1 MVTRS
6 RRLGNNQSLSEETTN
21 TQDVEVGSDAQR
33 EREYIDYRDGGKG
46 FCRWVEDMVWLEVY
60 PYDSV
65 HSVWM
70 PGRELP
76 RDKNPKTGKSY
87 WDMWCEQKKIM
98 EQALRMENERFVH
111 RQIVF
116 CWMRGEGKSVDAVLI
131 QLWKFFCWT
140 RQKIMLGANSR
151 DQIKFVH
158 YDIMRDIIWNSPELY
173 HAVGKKNIQEKE
185 IRITNRY
192 GETTSIIRS
201 ISSFTGILSNITGY
215 TFSEMFDMKNPK
227 FYTQLDGS
235 IRNIPNALG
244 VIDSTV
250 SDKSHVLYQLYTGFT
265 EKKTRLVFFSHRQSP
280 LGDPGDYWNPN
291 MDEDQLNDYKVKFPL
306 GDFERYFLNTW
317 EAGRILLF
325 DDRMIEET
333 LYIGM
338 DNSLL
343 EHKPMQELIEK
354 KLKLKQRM
362 EGILDKG
369 FTENA
374 EVIAAEIA
382 EINTR
387 FRHTEE
393 LFQISYGPEGA
404 IEGASLHEIQQM
416 SELFDTDWAVMAG
429 IDFADPMAIQ
439 KKART
444 IYTLVL
450 KGLPGSRQNPHVFD
464 MENAALKYI
473 YILIRLVDVT
483 DHTVNSIKTLINAD
497 HEQLDGID
505 TLCSERYGS

>member
-1 MVTRS
+1 MEPLIAKCGYRCDQCLAFAPNLKS
-6 RRLGNNQSLSEETTN
+6 DKDKQRMSEALDKYFDFQVPPEAIKPCRGCQGTK
-21 TQDVEVGSDAQR
+21 DAPDAECPVFPCAR
-33 EREYIDYRDGGKG
+33 ERS
-46 FCRWVEDMVWLEVY
+46 VETCGHC
-60 PYDSV
+60 P
-65 HSVWM
+65 
-70 PGRELP
+70 
-76 RDKNPKTGKSY
+76 
-87 WDMWCEQKKIM
+87 
-98 EQALRMENERFVH
+98 
-111 RQIVF
+111 
-116 CWMRGEGKSVDAVLI
+116 
-131 QLWKFFCWT
+131 
-140 RQKIMLGANSR
+140 
-151 DQIKFVH
+151 
-158 YDIMRDIIWNSPELY
+158 
-173 HAVGKKNIQEKE
+173 
-185 IRITNRY
+185 
-192 GETTSIIRS
+192 
-201 ISSFTGILSNITGY
+201 
-215 TFSEMFDMKNPK
+215 
-227 FYTQLDGS
+227 
-235 IRNIPNALG
+235 
-244 VIDSTV
+244 
-250 SDKSHVLYQLYTGFT
+250 
-265 EKKTRLVFFSHRQSP
+265 
-280 LGDPGDYWNPN
+280 
-291 MDEDQLNDYKVKFPL
+291 
-306 GDFERYFLNTW
+306 DF
-317 EAGRILLF
+317 GC
-325 DDRMIEET
+325 D
-333 LYIGM
+333 
-338 DNSLL
+338 
-343 EHKPMQELIEK
+343 
-354 KLKLKQRM
+354 KLKQRM

-505 TLCSERYGS
+505 TLCSERYGSWDLIQWCEDRDIQFTPVFPSYNVQREAFKEFYTVINEGRFKRVPIPIPGVKGNDLFEEELENFNHDPDKKWFGSPEKNEKKGKQDDSVYSPAWGIFGGKELGPADLRPRRLAHNFGVFTEGDAVLGLY